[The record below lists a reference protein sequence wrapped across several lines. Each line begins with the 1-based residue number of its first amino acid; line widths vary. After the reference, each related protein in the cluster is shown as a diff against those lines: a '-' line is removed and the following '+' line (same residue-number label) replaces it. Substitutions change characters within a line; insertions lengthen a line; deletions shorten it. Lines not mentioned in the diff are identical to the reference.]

1 MSGFFVLPM
10 VVGLDHDTV
19 IFSMVFYMDVF
30 FEEVFIFN
38 ILINRLIYILFNKK
52 NLFFNKIPPKVLI
65 KGDLCDCGKLFSQ
78 KQAFRDYTAF
88 DKRLYFLYLF
98 PIELIKRL

>member
-30 FEEVFIFN
+30 FEEVFNFN
-38 ILINRLIYILFNKK
+38 RLINRYIDILFNKK
-52 NLFFNKIPPKVLI
+52 KPFF
-65 KGDLCDCGKLFSQ
+65 
-78 KQAFRDYTAF
+78 Y
-88 DKRLYFLYLF
+88 
-98 PIELIKRL
+98 